1 MERHE
6 RYHEEF
12 HEAPAGV
19 HPCDGQQG
27 DCSQC
32 GPLNRERFPILY
44 RQIGGHPLVYL
55 DNGATTQKPEAVI
68 AAEARFYRE
77 NNANVHRGM
86 HTLAAESTDLYEG
99 CRSRVARFLG
109 LERPSRVVITR
120 GTTSALNLAAEGLGR
135 SLRPGDEILVTG
147 MEHHA
152 NLVPWIRVAKREGLI
167 LRHIPVT
174 PDGRLDLADMPELIN
189 DRTRIVA
196 LAHVS
201 NVLGVINPVAEIADR
216 AHRVGAVVVVDAAQ
230 SVGHLPVSPDD
241 LGADLLAFSA
251 HKTYGPMGLGFLVG
265 TQEILERLEPLESG
279 GEMIETVSLDDATW
293 AEVPHRFEAGT
304 PNVGA
309 AAAFTH
315 ALDLMDEITL
325 ERLRTH
331 EMSLTG
337 YAWERL
343 SALKGLT
350 LYGPA
355 DPAARGGLISFH
367 DPAVHSHDMAQLLD
381 ARGVAVRAGHHCA
394 QPLHKR
400 LGVTATT
407 RASFAMY
414 NSHDDIDAL
423 VDAISYA
430 RSVFSA

>member
-1 MERHE
+1 MER
-6 RYHEEF
+6 REEF
-12 HEAPAGV
+12 HEAPTGV
-19 HPCDGQQG
+19 EPCDGQQG

-32 GPLNRERFPILY
+32 GPLNRERFPLLY
-44 RQIGGHPLVYL
+44 RQIAGRPLVYL

-109 LERPSRVVITR
+109 LERSSRVVITR

-135 SLRPGDEILVTG
+135 GLRPGDEILVTG

-174 PDGRLDLADMPELIN
+174 SDGRLDLDGLPELIN

-230 SVGHLPVSPDD
+230 SVGHLPVSPDI

-265 TQEILERLEPLESG
+265 TPEILETLEPLESG
-279 GEMIETVSLDDATW
+279 GEMIETVTLDDATW
-293 AEVPHRFEAGT
+293 ADVPHRFEAGT

-309 AAAFTH
+309 AAAFVH
-315 ALDLMDEITL
+315 ALDLIDEVSV

-331 EMSLTG
+331 EISLTG
-337 YAWERL
+337 YTWDRL
-343 SALKGLT
+343 SSLGGLK

-355 DPAARGGLISFH
+355 DPAERGGLISFH
-367 DPAVHSHDMAQLLD
+367 DPSVHSHDMAQLLD
-381 ARGVAVRAGHHCA
+381 SRGIAVRAGHHCA
-394 QPLHKR
+394 QPLHER
-400 LGVTATT
+400 LGTAAST
-407 RASFAMY
+407 RASFY
-414 NSHDDIDAL
+414 LYSTREEIDRL
-423 VDAISYA
+423 GEAILA
-430 RSVFSA
+430 TQKLFRRR